1 MTADLLAELID
12 LLERI
17 VLHNS
22 QFANNKNLQNLM
34 ILTAVKVKQESVMD
48 YINRLDHYEG
58 EEVAK
63 ICADDEY
70 QLYEEAL
77 AIYKKFEKH
86 VEAIKILLHK

>member
-1 MTADLLAELID
+1 
-12 LLERI
+12 
-17 VLHNS
+17 
-22 QFANNKNLQNLM
+22 M

-70 QLYEEAL
+70 QLYDEAL
-77 AIYKKFEKH
+77 AIYKKFDMP
-86 VEAIKILLHK
+86 VDAIKILLHKQKNIKGAQEFADKTNQSDVYSELGRA

>member
-1 MTADLLAELID
+1 MTTDLLAKFNG

>member
-1 MTADLLAELID
+1 
-12 LLERI
+12 
-17 VLHNS
+17 
-22 QFANNKNLQNLM
+22 
-34 ILTAVKVKQESVMD
+34 MD

-70 QLYEEAL
+70 RLYEEAV